1 MSKTQDQV
9 LGHGD
14 ECDGIEE
21 YDNDLPAWWVGLFI
35 LSVVGG
41 IAYGINWHFVS
52 ETSQLEQYQEE
63 MALAEAQWPAMDMSE
78 EVVVTDE
85 MIAEGKELYMS
96 NCIGCHGPEMKGGIG
111 PDLTDAEWI
120 HGGTFNEIQET
131 VSKGVPEKGM
141 LSWEPILG
149 PQKVQKVTA
158 YVHAAGGGQ

>member
-1 MSKTQDQV
+1 MSKTQDQI
-9 LGHGD
+9 LGHGE

-35 LSVVGG
+35 LTVVGG
-41 IAYGINWHFVS
+41 VAYAVNWHVLTDTTQTGIY
-52 ETSQLEQYQEE
+52 EAE
-63 MALAEAQWPAMDMSE
+63 MAAAAEQWPAADPNA
-78 EVVVTDE
+78 EVVVTDA

-120 HGGTFNEIQET
+120 HGGTYKEIQT
-131 VSKGVPEKGM
+131 TISVGVPEKGM

-149 PQKVQKVTA
+149 PQKVQKVAA